1 MAYNN
6 IHGQVET
13 YIAGADL
20 SSSQYLFVKVSGANV
35 VVAGDGEAAVG
46 VLWNDPTSG
55 KAASVV
61 RGGDPHVYA
70 GAAIAAGIDIASD
83 AAGKAVAATT
93 GDIILGTT
101 RAAAAASGD
110 LVQIN
115 FITGGNAAA

>member
-70 GAAIAAGIDIASD
+70 GAAIAAGVDIASD

>member
-46 VLWNDPTSG
+46 ILWNDPTSG

-70 GAAIAAGIDIASD
+70 GAAIAAGVDIASD

>member
-46 VLWNDPTSG
+46 ILWNDPTSG